1 VPFRIRRTV
10 PFAFSNIRML
20 LWPTNFMLVG
30 RLRPSTTFS
39 TRRFGSDSVGK
50 LESGITLNASLLFFI
65 LLLMASVP
73 LFSTGTIASLLLV
86 GGNNIRVLFGQSQ
99 LKETDALIIT
109 AAAMADKIIL
119 FLLSISKQYRY

>member
-1 VPFRIRRTV
+1 MPFRIRRTV
-10 PFAFSNIRML
+10 PLAFSNIRMS

-30 RLRPSTTFS
+30 ILRPSTTFS
-39 TRRFGSDSVGK
+39 TRRFGSDTVGK
-50 LESGITLNASLLFFI
+50 LESGMTLNVSLLLFI
-65 LLLMASVP
+65 LVATASVP
-73 LFSTGTIASLLLV
+73 LPSTGTMTSILLV

-99 LKETDALIIT
+99 VNETDALIIT